1 MDRVKIKEEAKQM
14 IKGNLWT
21 IWKPLLIVALIS
33 GAATGLITGLVG
45 NPDNNSLASL
55 LNFVVSLAMMPISV
69 GLTYYMLK
77 FVRKQNPDVND
88 LWSQFSRFVPI
99 VVTSFIASLAIL
111 GGFILL
117 VIPGIII
124 AFGLSMYQY
133 ILADPEYS
141 NLENVPVLK
150 ESFRLMKGYKMDFF
164 VFGLS
169 FLGWMLLVAIT
180 FGIAAIYVLPYMT
193 TANALYYENLKKAPI
208 KQ

>member
-180 FGIAAIYVLPYMT
+180 FGIAAIYVVPYVT
-193 TANALYYENLKKAPI
+193 TATALYYDKLKLAPRR
-208 KQ
+208 